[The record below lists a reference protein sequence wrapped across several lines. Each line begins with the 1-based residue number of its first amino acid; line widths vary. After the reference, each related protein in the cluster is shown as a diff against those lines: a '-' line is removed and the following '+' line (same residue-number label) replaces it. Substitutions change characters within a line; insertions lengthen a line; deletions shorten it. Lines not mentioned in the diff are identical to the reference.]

1 MNPNYFKALQLVTIL
16 FFCHQMTAQESNVS
30 SYNYLEAFA
39 NNFYTKNGTDTRSAS
54 GQPGHKYWQNKADYD
69 INATLNENTNE
80 IIGTEVL
87 TYTNNS
93 PDALDFLWL
102 YLDQNLFKS
111 DSRGN
116 AIIPLEG
123 SRNGADGELFDGGF
137 KIEYVNDSK
146 GSPISYTVNE
156 TMMRINLSK
165 PLAHKEKMVLN
176 ILGIFIKY

>member
-137 KIEYVNDSK
+137 KITSVK
-146 GSPISYTVNE
+146 IISTKNFKQLE
-156 TMMRINLSK
+156 FK
-165 PLAHKEKMVLN
+165 H
-176 ILGIFIKY
+176 